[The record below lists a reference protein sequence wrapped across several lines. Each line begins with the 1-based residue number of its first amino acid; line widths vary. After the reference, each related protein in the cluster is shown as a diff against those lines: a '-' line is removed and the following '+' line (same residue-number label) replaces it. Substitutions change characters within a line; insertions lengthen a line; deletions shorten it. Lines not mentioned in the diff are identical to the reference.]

1 MNLKEKEIKGK
12 VVSYCE
18 IPEELTE
25 GHWISEY
32 MSGCFVQ
39 CHIADDRDV
48 ELSPLDKWL
57 IETYPELQDEEY
69 FFIEIDY

>member
-1 MNLKEKEIKGK
+1 MSELKTITKK

-32 MSGCFVQ
+32 MNGCFVEV
-39 CHIADDRDV
+39 HLDDD
-48 ELSPLDKWL
+48 EDNKLSMWL
-57 IETYPELQDEEY
+57 KEKYPELVDEDSFY
-69 FFIEIDY
+69 IEMDY

>member
-1 MNLKEKEIKGK
+1 MSELKTITKK

-32 MSGCFVQ
+32 MNGCFVEV
-39 CHIADDRDV
+39 HLDDD
-48 ELSPLDKWL
+48 EDDKLSMWL
-57 IETYPELQDEEY
+57 KEKYPELVDEDSFY
-69 FFIEIDY
+69 IEMDY

>member
-1 MNLKEKEIKGK
+1 MSELKTITKK

-32 MSGCFVQ
+32 MNGCFVEV
-39 CHIADDRDV
+39 HLDDD
-48 ELSPLDKWL
+48 EDDKLSMWL
-57 IETYPELQDEEY
+57 KEKYPELIDEDSFY
-69 FFIEIDY
+69 IEMDY